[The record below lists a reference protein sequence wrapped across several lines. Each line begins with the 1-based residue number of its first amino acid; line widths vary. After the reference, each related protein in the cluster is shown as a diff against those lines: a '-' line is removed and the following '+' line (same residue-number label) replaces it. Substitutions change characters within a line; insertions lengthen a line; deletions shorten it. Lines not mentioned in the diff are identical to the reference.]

1 MLFLFMTC
9 LCTDQAGNV
18 CVGGVIIYKLL
29 CDGMYAVCREIFRSQ
44 TGCGEEVLSGRS

>member
-1 MLFLFMTC
+1 M
-9 LCTDQAGNV
+9 

-29 CDGMYAVCREIFRSQ
+29 CDGMCVVGRKIFRSQ